1 MSANVT
7 REAVLEAL
15 GRVQEPELNNDLV
28 SLGMVKDLNLEDGVV
43 EFTIELTTPACPLQ
57 DQIKGDAQ
65 DAVKALEGVSEVIV
79 HLLADVPSSGTPQG
93 LNGNNIRNAIAVA
106 SGKGGV
112 GKTTVAV
119 NIAVVLAKA
128 GASVGLLDA
137 DIYGPNVPTMMGV
150 ERMPPPKENVIVPA
164 ESYGVKIMSIGFMV
178 SPEQPLI
185 WRGPMLHS
193 AIRQFIN
200 EVEWGDLDYL
210 VIDLPPG
217 TGDAQLS
224 LAQSLTLS
232 GGIIVTMPQKIS
244 LEDAR
249 RGLEMFRAM
258 EVPILGIVENMSYL
272 ELPDGTKVDVFG
284 EGGGAELARAT
295 GVPLIGSIPMDP
307 SVREG
312 GDEGVPIVI
321 SKPDS
326 TVALALTGIA
336 EELAAKV
343 SLQALGGSEVLEI
356 EMLD

>member
-1 MSANVT
+1 MSANIT
-7 REAVLEAL
+7 QEAVLKAL
-15 GRVQEPELNNDLV
+15 GKVQEPELKNDLV
-28 SLGMVKDLNLEDGVV
+28 SLGMVKDLNIEDGVV
-43 EFTIELTTPACPLQ
+43 EFTIQLTTPACPFQ
-57 DQIKGDAQ
+57 DQIKADSQ
-65 DAVKALEGVSEVIV
+65 KAVEALEGVSEVIV
-79 HLLADVPSSGTPQG
+79 NLSADVPSSGTPQG
-93 LNGNNIRNAIAVA
+93 LDGNNIRNAIAVA

-119 NIAVVLAKA
+119 NIAVVLARS

-150 ERMPPPKENVIVPA
+150 EKLPPPKEKVIVPA

-210 VIDLPPG
+210 IVDLPPG

-224 LAQSLTLS
+224 LAQSMSLS
-232 GGIIVTMPQKIS
+232 GGVIVTLPQKIS

-249 RGLEMFRAM
+249 RGLEMFRSL

-272 ELPDGTKVDVFG
+272 ELPDGSRMDVFG
-284 EGGGAELARAT
+284 QGGGAKLAQAT
-295 GVPLIGSIPMDP
+295 GVPLIGSIPLEP

-321 SKPDS
+321 SNPDS
-326 TVALALTGIA
+326 KVALALAAIA
-336 EELAAKV
+336 EQLAAKV
-343 SLQALGGSEVLEI
+343 SLQALGGREGLEI
-356 EMLD
+356 DMLD